1 MFRILLNQNDY
12 CPFDLEKTVNSNA
25 KKGSNSSPTVATR
38 CKPRN
43 DVSSANTTVSPGD
56 TESALATAEEKLR
69 LQTKEVQKL
78 QKELVAQ
85 EKKHKNE
92 IERQQHK
99 LTKSEHNL
107 SSARA
112 ALEEANDKL
121 ADKDLPPPV
130 EVKHDLK
137 SDELI
142 AKLADTVLSQR

>member
-1 MFRILLNQNDY
+1 LFRILLNQNIY
-12 CPFDLEKTVNSNA
+12 CPFDLEKMANSNA
-25 KKGSNSSPTVATR
+25 EKGSKSSLSVATR
-38 CKPRN
+38 GRPRN
-43 DVSSANTTVSPGD
+43 DVSSANRTVSPGD

-85 EKKHKNE
+85 EKKHKND

-99 LTKSEHNL
+99 LTKSEQNL

-121 ADKDLPPPV
+121 EKDLPPPV
-130 EVKHDLK
+130 EVKHDSK

-142 AKLADTVLSQR
+142 AKLADTVLTQR